1 MHRGLGGVLSESV
14 SAFQGLNVLDLSD
27 RLSGAFAA
35 RFFGD
40 FGADVLLAE
49 PPGGHCLRHEL
60 PLEEGANTNNSSSGG
75 TSPLHAYVNWNKR
88 SHAFAEIADLRPL
101 VAAADVIIC
110 TQLETADVVGAWLRA
125 DAVMLVVTPHGATG
139 SLADCLGNNLTTSAR
154 TGWSYINRL
163 RGEAPLQMPR
173 YQSGYVGGIAG
184 FIAAA
189 AALRRRS
196 DDVNPE
202 RVDVSEVEAFAHTVH
217 PWGIMSIYAG
227 MDDSYG
233 PVGWRPRGAPGPL
246 WDSSDGRMHLAIGDF
261 HHWTEAMDILGLPD
275 IARQPELIPDL
286 GRHGQDLQPVF
297 SAVAET
303 LPKMDRWDVF
313 FKLADLRCVVGVM
326 QDTADLLIDPQF
338 AAREYLVET
347 EVDGKSVVTAG
358 APFKLSPAPWK
369 LVRPAPTARD
379 EHTTFNLPSRFQ
391 SIETAKVGQ
400 QTSQA
405 SSAKDRAEASKSKG
419 SANNPAQGAGPLAG
433 LRVLSLG
440 QAWSGT
446 FGSEIFSLL
455 GADVVQLGGL
465 QRPDVWRR
473 VRNEVPAGVF
483 DHTREQHPLN
493 TSSLYNAVN
502 LNKRE
507 VTLNLKDPR
516 GMDLFWRLLPKF
528 DVLLDNFRASVM
540 PSWGVTLEKLH
551 ELRPGMI
558 WASISGYGT
567 SGPFSAYPAN
577 GASTEPMSGFSS
589 LHGYAGDPGMNTAGL
604 YPDPLSGYMVASG
617 VMAALHQRDRTGEA
631 QRVDLAM
638 MEAMTAVCGDAL
650 MEYQLTGEVPG
661 PAGNRHLRMAPHN
674 YFQCQHD
681 QWLAL
686 AVETEQQWHALA
698 NIVGGAL
705 RESVW
710 SSEAFRKQ
718 HEEQLETLL
727 AAWCLTQDVHDL
739 EVRLCRAGVVA
750 ARVMP
755 LHELYTNQGSAL
767 CQSGFIQS
775 VHHAEGGPSLLP
787 SEPWHFSASAPL
799 ALKPSPRVGEHSR
812 EVLIEELGLSED
824 DYNAL
829 VAAKVT
835 GTLGYY

>member
-1 MHRGLGGVLSESV
+1 MSQAV
-14 SAFQGLNVLDLSD
+14 SAFEGLNVLDISE
-27 RLSGAFAA
+27 RLSGAFAG

-49 PPGGHCLRHEL
+49 PPGGHCLRHEV
-60 PLEEGANTNNSSSGG
+60 PFSHPAHSDDSDP
-75 TSPLHAYVNWNKR
+75 SPLHAYVNWNKR
-88 SHAFAEIADLRPL
+88 STAYAELADLQPL
-101 VAAADVIIC
+101 VAAADLVIC
-110 TQLETADVVGAWLRA
+110 TELATANTVSAWLRP
-125 DAVMLVVTPHGATG
+125 DAVLLVLTAHGAEG
-139 SLADCLGNNLTTSAR
+139 SLAGLPGNNLTVSAR

-163 RGEAPLQMPR
+163 RDEPPLQMPR

-184 FIAAA
+184 FIAAS
-189 AALRRRS
+189 AALLRRS
-196 DDVNPE
+196 SQSNFE

-233 PVGWRPRGAPGPL
+233 PAGWRPRGAPSPL
-246 WDSSDGRMHLAIGDF
+246 WDTSDGRMHLAIGDF

-275 IARQPELIPDL
+275 IGRQPELIPDF
-286 GRHGQDLQPVF
+286 GRHGQNLLPVF
-297 SAVAET
+297 AAVAET
-303 LPKMDRWDVF
+303 LPKMDRWNVF

-326 QDTADLLIDPQF
+326 QDTADLLVDPQY
-338 AAREYLVET
+338 AAREYLVKT
-347 EVDGKSVVTAG
+347 EVKDKSVKAAG
-358 APFKLSPAPWK
+358 APFKLSPAPWQ
-369 LVRPAPTARD
+369 LRFPAPTAISASAA
-379 EHTTFNLPSRFQ
+379 FNSPSRFAATQ
-391 SIETAKVGQ
+391 VDAPLAHSTASEVNAQKPSPSGKARV
-400 QTSQA
+400 
-405 SSAKDRAEASKSKG
+405 
-419 SANNPAQGAGPLAG
+419 QGAGPLAG

-473 VRNEVPAGVF
+473 VRNEVPAGVV
-483 DHTREQHPLN
+483 DQNRKQHPLN

-516 GMDLFWRLLPKF
+516 GMAIFWQLLPKF

-558 WASISGYGT
+558 WASISGYGS

-589 LHGYAGDPGMNTAGL
+589 LHGYSGDPGMNTAGL
-604 YPDPLSGYMVASG
+604 FPDPLSGYMVASG
-617 VMAALHQRDRTGEA
+617 IMAALHHRDKTGEP
-631 QRVDLAM
+631 QRVDLSM
-638 MEAMTAVCGDAL
+638 MEAMTTVCGDAL
-650 MEYQLTGEVPG
+650 IEYQLFGEVPR
-661 PAGNRHLRMAPHN
+661 PAGNRHPRFAPYN
-674 YFQCQHD
+674 YFQCKND

-686 AVETEQQWHALA
+686 CVETDAQWRVVADK
-698 NIVGGAL
+698 VGGEL
-705 RESVW
+705 SEPRW
-710 SSEAFRKQ
+710 TSSAYRKQ
-718 HEEQLETLL
+718 HEEQLEALL
-727 AAWCLTQDVHDL
+727 ATWCITEDARELEASLTKV
-739 EVRLCRAGVVA
+739 GVIA

-755 LHELYTNQGSAL
+755 LYELYTDPQSAL
-767 CQSGFIQS
+767 CESGFIKS
-775 VHHAEGGPSLLP
+775 VYHDEAGASLLP
-787 SEPWHFSASAPL
+787 TEPWHFSGTEAL
-799 ALKPSPRVGEHSR
+799 TLKPSPRVGEHSR
-812 EVLIEELGLSED
+812 EVLVEELGLSED
-824 DYNAL
+824 EYNAL
-829 VAAKVT
+829 VEAQIT

>member
-1 MHRGLGGVLSESV
+1 MSRSV
-14 SAFQGLNVLDLSD
+14 SAFEGLNVLDISD

-49 PPGGHCLRHEL
+49 PPGGHCLRHEM
-60 PLEEGANTNNSSSGG
+60 PVSECSNTGDSDAGCV
-75 TSPLHAYVNWNKR
+75 SPLHAYANWNKR
-88 SHAFAEIADLRPL
+88 SAAFVDVSDLQPL
-101 VAAADVIIC
+101 VAAADLIIC
-110 TQLETADVVGAWLRA
+110 TRLETADIVGTWLRA
-125 DAVMLVVTPHGATG
+125 DAVLLVVTPHGATG
-139 SLADCLGNNLTTSAR
+139 SLAEFPGNNLTASAR

-163 RGEAPLQMPR
+163 RNEPPLQMPR

-184 FIAAA
+184 FIAASSA
-189 AALRRRS
+189 LLRRS
-196 DDVNPE
+196 AEGDFE

-246 WDSSDGRMHLAIGDF
+246 WDTSDGRMHLAIGDF
-261 HHWTEAMDILGLPD
+261 HHWTEAMDVLGLPD

-297 SAVAET
+297 SAVAGT

-326 QDTADLLIDPQF
+326 QDTADLLVDPQY

-347 EVDGKSVVTAG
+347 EVAGKSVTAAG

-369 LVRPAPTARD
+369 LRLPAPTARV
-379 EHTTFNLPSRFQ
+379 ENAVFNSPSSFV
-391 SIETAKVGQ
+391 SIEADEAMA
-400 QTSQA
+400 QTRQTI
-405 SSAKDRAEASKSKG
+405 ASKTPIGDAKRRLYG
-419 SANNPAQGAGPLAG
+419 TAEGAGPLAG

-473 VRNEVPAGVF
+473 VRNEVPAGVV
-483 DHTREQHPLN
+483 DQSLKQHPLN

-516 GMDLFWRLLPKF
+516 GMELFWRLLPKF

-558 WASISGYGT
+558 WASISGYGS

-604 YPDPLSGYMVASG
+604 FPDPLSGYMAASG
-617 VMAALHQRDRTGEA
+617 IMAALHQRDRSGEA
-631 QRVDLAM
+631 QRVDLSM
-638 MEAMTAVCGDAL
+638 MEAMTTVCGDAL
-650 MEYQLTGEVPG
+650 IEYQLTGDVPRPG
-661 PAGNRHLRMAPHN
+661 GNRHPQMAPHN

-686 AVETEQQWHALA
+686 AVETDEQWRALA
-698 NIVGGAL
+698 NMVGGNL
-705 RESVW
+705 TKPVW
-710 SSEAFRKQ
+710 LTAAFRKQ
-718 HEEQLETLL
+718 HEDQLEALL
-727 AAWCLTQDVHDL
+727 AAWCSTQDVHDL
-739 EVRLCRAGVVA
+739 EARLCQAGVVA

-755 LHELYTNQGSAL
+755 LYELYTDPKSAL
-767 CQSGFIQS
+767 GQNGFIKS
-775 VHHAEGGPSLLP
+775 VHHDEAGPSLLP
-787 SEPWHFSASAPL
+787 SEPWHFSASEAL
-799 ALKPSPRVGEHSR
+799 TLKPSPRVGEHSR
-812 EVLIEELGLSED
+812 EVLVEELGITD
-824 DYNAL
+824 DEYNAL
-829 VAAKVT
+829 VEAQIT